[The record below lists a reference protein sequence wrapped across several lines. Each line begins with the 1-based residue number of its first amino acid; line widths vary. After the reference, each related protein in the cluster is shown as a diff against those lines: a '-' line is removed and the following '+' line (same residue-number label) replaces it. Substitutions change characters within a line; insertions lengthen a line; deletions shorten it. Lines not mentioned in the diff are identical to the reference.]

1 MEINLIDIDGTVQKI
16 KNQVTTEAKSR
27 GYRAANELRNAA
39 LNVLRGQ
46 RSGRVYRKPF
56 TKRATYTA
64 SAPGEPPAVRSGTL
78 RRSWKPRAQSEKDG
92 TDTIIRP
99 AIWTDVQYAPMLED
113 GAPNM
118 APRPYVDAIVAQ
130 AEPKVKAIYSQP
142 YIT

>member
-1 MEINLIDIDGTVQKI
+1 MEINLIDLDGTVK
-16 KNQVTTEAKSR
+16 KVLTTVTTSAKSR

-46 RSGRVYRKPF
+46 RSGRIYRKPH

-92 TDTIIRP
+92 SDTIILP
-99 AIWTDVQYAPMLED
+99 AIWTDVKYAPILED
-113 GAPNM
+113 GSSHI
-118 APRPYVDAIVAQ
+118 APRPYKDAIVAL
-130 AEPKVKAIYSQP
+130 AEPKIKAIFSEP